1 MLGKVL
7 LDRVVNSLDEH
18 VVKPRPLQQVRH
30 RGGVAEWVDGPAAP
44 RLHTCTEKTPR
55 LSTRTGNAS
64 SQQRAKQGSHVTQV
78 FLQPLVSLHQLIQ
91 HSEVMRVCLV
101 GHHPATRYQLQLP
114 RLHQAG
120 QSHERKQKTGEK
132 MASNDENIYFF
143 NYKN

>member
-1 MLGKVL
+1 MGRWPSRSSASHLH
-7 LDRVVNSLDEH
+7 RENAT
-18 VVKPRPLQQVRH
+18 VKHANRN
-30 RGGVAEWVDGPAAP
+30 
-44 RLHTCTEKTPR
+44 T
-55 LSTRTGNAS
+55 S

-91 HSEVMRVCLV
+91 HSEVMRVCLI
-101 GHHPATRYQLQLP
+101 GHHPAARYQLQLP